1 MKKVIIIF
9 SLALLTFCSAFS
21 QIDKTYRESVKKML
35 KLTGAEETFNG
46 VVKQM
51 LALVKS
57 EKTNI
62 PDNFWKEFEKD
73 FLNTSLDDI
82 VDRLAPIYVKY
93 LTLDDVKKIIEFYQT
108 PAGRKLGEK
117 TPIIT
122 RESMQMG
129 QQWGMSIN
137 QKIQDKLKEK
147 GY

>member
-1 MKKVIIIF
+1 
-9 SLALLTFCSAFS
+9 
-21 QIDKTYRESVKKML
+21 ML